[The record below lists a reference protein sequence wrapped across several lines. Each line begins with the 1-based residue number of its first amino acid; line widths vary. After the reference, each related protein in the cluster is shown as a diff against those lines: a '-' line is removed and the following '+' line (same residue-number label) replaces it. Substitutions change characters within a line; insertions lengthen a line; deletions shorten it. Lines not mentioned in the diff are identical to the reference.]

1 MTVTRKRVVITG
13 MGHLSSIA
21 TNVPEFKQ
29 ALFDKTCG
37 IKPSKKYLEWFE
49 DANASEVLQ
58 PLNWPGLSDEMVA
71 SLDNAALWAY
81 KVGHEALEHHLE
93 RFKYWSRPDVNGYT
107 YKYFNDF
114 SR

>member
-37 IKPSKKYLEWFE
+37 IKPSKKI
-49 DANASEVLQ
+49 
-58 PLNWPGLSDEMVA
+58 PGV
-71 SLDNAALWAY
+71 
-81 KVGHEALEHHLE
+81 V
-93 RFKYWSRPDVNGYT
+93 
-107 YKYFNDF
+107 
-114 SR
+114 